1 LTFAGIT
8 PCLDEYPVSG
18 KPSFG
23 IDEATVN
30 MRGLFPSLGAGG
42 SLIAAALCALAVF
55 GGVLAFRGDTAP
67 TAEAD
72 TGDLSLPVGEVRART
87 VAQTSP
93 TPRTPTAATRAQPRR
108 LVTSRRRNI
117 AAPPPPPVA
126 APRAETAPKQR
137 PTTPPDDIRTS
148 APPSGVATHP
158 PPRVER
164 TLAQIRAAAR
174 PVIERAPQPV
184 EMPVNAIGDAA
195 QQDAGTLD
203 QTVGNGD
210 DTVGGLLR

>member
-1 LTFAGIT
+1 
-8 PCLDEYPVSG
+8 
-18 KPSFG
+18 
-23 IDEATVN
+23 
-30 MRGLFPSLGAGG
+30 MRGLLPSLGAGG

-55 GGVLAFRGDTAP
+55 GGVLAFRGDTAR

-72 TGDLSLPVGEVRART
+72 TGDLALPAGEVRART

-93 TPRTPTAATRAQPRR
+93 RTPTAATRARPRR
-108 LVTSRRRNI
+108 LVTSRRRDI

-126 APRAETAPKQR
+126 APRAETAPKHR

-148 APPSGVATHP
+148 APPPGVATPP

-184 EMPVNAIGDAA
+184 ETPVNAVGDTA
-195 QQDAGTLD
+195 QQVAGTLD